1 MKRNPYVPLIAG
13 LSLIF
18 FLYVIVNTIRHVKV
32 YLVYSS
38 GLGPFII
45 GGLLLAVILVLIVK
59 GSSYR

>member
-18 FLYVIVNTIRHVKV
+18 FIYVIVNTIRHVKV

-38 GLGPFII
+38 GLGPFIL

-59 GSSYR
+59 GSGYR

>member
-13 LSLIF
+13 LNLIF
-18 FLYVIVNTIRHVKV
+18 IVYLVVNTIKHVKV

-45 GGLLLAVILVLIVK
+45 GGLLLAVIVVLIVK

>member
-18 FLYVIVNTIRHVKV
+18 IVYLVVNTIKHVKV

-45 GGLLLAVILVLIVK
+45 GGLLLAVILFLIVK